1 MRTQEDRTA
10 TQRGFTLVETIAVIL
25 VLAVL
30 AVTMLPRLEATRDFD
45 SLAFHDRVLAA
56 VRYAHKLA
64 IARNAAVYVVTADNT
79 LTLCF
84 DARCIAVVS
93 DPAGNRALRLSAP
106 GSVTLS
112 SSVPSFHFDGVGRP
126 SAGSV
131 TFTVGGTPA
140 RIFEVEAETGYV
152 HP

>member
-1 MRTQEDRTA
+1 MRTQEVWIA

-30 AVTMLPRLEATRDFD
+30 AVTMLPRLEAMRNFD

-64 IARNAAVYVVTADNT
+64 IAQNAPVYVVTTGNT
-79 LTLCF
+79 LSLCF
-84 DARCIAVVS
+84 DDGCVAAVP
-93 DPAGNRALRLSAP
+93 DPAGDQALRLSAP
-106 GSVTLS
+106 GSTTLS

-131 TFTVGGTPA
+131 TFTVGGTPP
-140 RIFEVEAETGYV
+140 RIVTVEAETGYV